1 MLGDS
6 VVGVKHCMD
15 PRGGKITRATWAMF
29 GVGAACLVSSAIAFK
44 TSVDTATY
52 NRGKLDYITRVA
64 KKPAHTF
71 RPKTDGPGLDALMFG
86 GRGLGRR
93 GLTMGLARLRRE
105 RKSPYYRIGTAPG
118 VEQPLQSAPSAD
130 FPLVAPSGDDFVFN
144 FGAGIDGEM
153 TVDGTTVPLAQLA
166 ATGRARPSMT
176 TAGAIEVPIPANARI
191 RARSG
196 NTTFLVSAVGK
207 PRAQTVPLW
216 SMENRTMGYFAGS
229 LAAHAAVWA
238 FLQTVPM
245 NAEGAHLDL
254 ASIEATDMRGGTIDR
269 ETPPPEDLKEQNDGN
284 SGGSE
289 GQGASMALDEG
300 AAGNPNSQRADGH
313 MQIKNNNKEP
323 SLSREAAIE
332 EARNAGILGST
343 SALSGGIAS
352 LTSQA
357 DFSSGFDGTDVLA
370 PIFGGEGEGRGAF
383 GGGVR
388 GFGMGGGCSLPPCGV
403 IGTGRYGTIGTGTKA
418 GDGWGGPGTGNGGLR
433 RHTSNVPPPTIGIPH
448 TNGDLD
454 KEIIRRYVKRSYE
467 KIAYCYERKLMANPG
482 IEGQMSVAFL
492 IAPDGTVQSSNG
504 AGFDGEVAS
513 CVAGVVKQI
522 KFPRPSNGGPVQV
535 NYPFTFHAVGR

>member
-15 PRGGKITRATWAMF
+15 PRGGKVTRTTWAMF
-29 GVGAACLVSSAIAFK
+29 AAGAACLVSSAIAFK
-44 TSVDTATY
+44 MSVDTAAY

-71 RPKTDGPGLDALMFG
+71 RPKTDGPGLDALTFG
-86 GRGLGRR
+86 GLGLGLL
-93 GLTMGLARLRRE
+93 GMTMGLARLRRE

-118 VEQPLQSAPSAD
+118 VEQPLDGAPSAA

-153 TVDGTTVPLAQLA
+153 TVDGATVPLAQLA
-166 ATGRARPSMT
+166 AIGRARPSAT

-191 RARSG
+191 HARSG
-196 NTTFLVSAVGK
+196 NTTFVVSAVPK

-216 SMENRTMGYFAGS
+216 SMENRTMAYFAGS
-229 LAAHAAVWA
+229 LAVHIGLWA

-245 NAEGAHLDL
+245 DAEGAQLDL
-254 ASIEATDMRGGTIDR
+254 ASIEATDIHGATTNT
-269 ETPPPEDLKEQNDGN
+269 EEQVPEEQKEDDLGN

-289 GQGASMALDEG
+289 GQGAKMRLEEG
-300 AAGNPNSQRADGH
+300 AAGKPDSLRADGH

-323 SLSREAAIE
+323 SLSREQAIE
-332 EARNAGILGST
+332 QARSAGFLGSA

-352 LTSQA
+352 LASQA
-357 DFSSGFDGTDVLA
+357 DYSSGFDGANVYGPL
-370 PIFGGEGEGRGAF
+370 FGSEGEGRGTF
-383 GGGVR
+383 GGGVH
-388 GFGMGGGCSLPPCGV
+388 GFGMGGGCTQEPCGI
-403 IGTGRYGTIGTGTKA
+403 IGTSRYGTIGTGNKA
-418 GDGWGGPGTGNGGLR
+418 GDGWGGPGTGNGPLR
-433 RHTSNVPPPTIGIPH
+433 RRTPNTPGPTIGIPN
-448 TNGDLD
+448 TSGDLD
-454 KEIIRRYVKRSYE
+454 REIIRRYVKRNYE
-467 KIAYCYERKLMANPG
+467 KIAYCYERKLMSNPG

-504 AGFDGEVAS
+504 NGFDGEVAS

-522 KFPRPSNGGPVQV
+522 KFPRPNNGGPVQV
-535 NYPFTFHAVGR
+535 NYPFTFHAVGH